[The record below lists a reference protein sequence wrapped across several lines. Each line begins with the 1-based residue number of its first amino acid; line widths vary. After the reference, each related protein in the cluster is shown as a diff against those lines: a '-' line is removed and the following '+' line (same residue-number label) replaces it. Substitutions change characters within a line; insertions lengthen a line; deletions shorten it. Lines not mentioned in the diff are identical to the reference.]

1 MIKKRLNISDGLV
14 VGHRLT
20 SFCVLL
26 LHVLGELFCQ
36 QVEKV
41 SAAVESAHLYL
52 VEFLIYVVFGYLHI
66 EGFGESEDYILHG
79 EPVAEAFC
87 QVEGIAY
94 LHECD
99 FLMAPFQSYVLK
111 KLIVGCRFDADI
123 L

>member
-1 MIKKRLNISDGLV
+1 MIKKRLNISGGLV

-20 SFCVLL
+20 SFCVLFF
-26 LHVLGELFCQ
+26 HVVGKLFCQ

-52 VEFLIYVVFGYLHI
+52 IEFFIYVVFGYLHI
-66 EGFGESEDYILHG
+66 KGFGKSEDYILHG

-87 QVEGIAY
+87 KMEGVADF
-94 LHECD
+94 HERD
-99 FLMAPFQSYVLK
+99 FLVAPFQSYVLK
-111 KLIVGCRFDADI
+111 KLIVGCRFDDDI

>member
-1 MIKKRLNISDGLV
+1 MIIKNLNISDGLV

-20 SFCVLL
+20 SFCVQL

-66 EGFGESEDYILHG
+66 KGFGKSEDYILHG
-79 EPVAEAFC
+79 EPVAETFC
-87 QVEGIAY
+87 KVEGITY
-94 LHECD
+94 LYS
-99 FLMAPFQSYVLK
+99 L
-111 KLIVGCRFDADI
+111 
-123 L
+123 